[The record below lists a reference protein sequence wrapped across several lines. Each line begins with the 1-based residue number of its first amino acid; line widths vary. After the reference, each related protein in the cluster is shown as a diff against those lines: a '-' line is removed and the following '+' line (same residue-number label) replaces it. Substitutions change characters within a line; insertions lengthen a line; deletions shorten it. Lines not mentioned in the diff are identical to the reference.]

1 MTTANVVPGSSSQ
14 RGLLAGMSLAGS
26 LRRILGGNT
35 TPPSRDDVQPSDEVL
50 AEVEAAS
57 VTTTPALPSQGVAA
71 EGGGEAT
78 PSPPVSVQGGRRVL
92 GPHRRLPTLNAAN
105 RDLVLERLRHEVVKM
120 LVVRELP
127 EGGVTYLPDDVLQ
140 NFALSDEQGLAQL
153 IADEL
158 AARLRPTVT
167 EKPYDTVLSSGEYG
181 AIFGASLAQSLMR
194 CNAGSGRV
202 IQRFITRAPATE
214 ESKLPFRVT
223 RGTTEDRLVLS
234 NRRVVLA
241 VPVITPENWE
251 EVSDQYAHLRGS
263 AENTNAVAVVAI
275 LRIGKP
281 PEAFR
286 AGLRIESFATYY

>member
-1 MTTANVVPGSSSQ
+1 MSGLSRLAQ
-14 RGLLAGMSLAGS
+14 GLLPLLGRRGGRTAGQSGDAIGA
-26 LRRILGGNT
+26 
-35 TPPSRDDVQPSDEVL
+35 EVSV
-50 AEVEAAS
+50 EVEAPS
-57 VTTTPALPSQGVAA
+57 VTTP
-71 EGGGEAT
+71 AT
-78 PSPPVSVQGGRRVL
+78 PSQAGAAESGSEEASSVLPAAPVQGGRRVL
-92 GPHRRLPTLNAAN
+92 GPHRRLPALNAAN
-105 RDLVLERLRHEVVKM
+105 RDFVLERLRHEVVKM

-127 EGGVTYLPDDVLQ
+127 EGRVTYLPDDVLQ

-194 CNAGSGRV
+194 CNSGSGRV
-202 IQRFITRAPATE
+202 IQRFITRAPTAE

-251 EVSDQYAHLRGS
+251 EVSDQYSHLRGS

>member
-1 MTTANVVPGSSSQ
+1 MSGLSRLAQ
-14 RGLLAGMSLAGS
+14 GLLPLLG
-26 LRRILGGNT
+26 RLGGGRT
-35 TPPSRDDVQPSDEVL
+35 AELSGDAPGAEVA
-50 AEVEAAS
+50 AEVEAPS
-57 VTTTPALPSQGVAA
+57 VTAPAPPPQVVAA
-71 EGGGEAT
+71 ESGDEAA
-78 PSPPVSVQGGRRVL
+78 SSSAPPAIPLQGGRRVL
-92 GPHRRLPTLNAAN
+92 GPHRRLPALNAAN
-105 RDLVLERLRHEVVKM
+105 RDFVLERLRHEVVKM

-127 EGGVTYLPDDVLQ
+127 EGRVTYLPDDVLQ

-194 CNAGSGRV
+194 CNSGSGRV
-202 IQRFITRAPATE
+202 IQRFITRAPMAE